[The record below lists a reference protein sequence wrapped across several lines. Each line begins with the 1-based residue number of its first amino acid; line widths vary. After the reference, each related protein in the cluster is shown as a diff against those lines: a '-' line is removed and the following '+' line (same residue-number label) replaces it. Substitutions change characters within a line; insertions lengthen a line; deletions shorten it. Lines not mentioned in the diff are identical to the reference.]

1 MRSSSILII
10 TLIRKQEHKSTIIER
25 VRHDVADDPVTSFK
39 WISRMNCYLEG
50 SSKGLLRVRDI
61 EKKGEC
67 FLQLPSGC
75 NERI

>member
-1 MRSSSILII
+1 MKSSSILIL

-25 VRHDVADDPVTSFK
+25 VRHEGSEDIVTSFK

-67 FLQLPSGC
+67 FL
-75 NERI
+75 